1 MFQQNFMFMWGIQK
15 GEGDIYFCQKIKKNC
30 RLAKSSP
37 HSSQLLDFYILNRVV
52 HTVTR
57 HYHFQNLSNI
67 KSLTRG
73 TPLGEREK
81 LWTKPVGGFNFL
93 LILFWQSQSK
103 CSHGPLEGY
112 KPWKNKITKM
122 GKVIIFVTELNLLL
136 PCFGLSALYY
146 SRHLTLPAGPESLH
160 RHTQIMPLYGHSWF
174 NSQ

>member
-1 MFQQNFMFMWGIQK
+1 MTRRYQFQ
-15 GEGDIYFCQKIKKNC
+15 
-30 RLAKSSP
+30 S
-37 HSSQLLDFYILNRVV
+37 
-52 HTVTR
+52 
-57 HYHFQNLSNI
+57 LSNI

-174 NSQ
+174 NSQWGRPPLFLSTIYLLVEHFLFLVLGRRSWISAL